1 VSSAA
6 PVVVVGLGSIGRR
19 HLENL
24 RGLGVSD
31 VTLLRTGHGGR
42 IDDRFRHLPVDV
54 ELTAALARRPRA
66 VIVANPTALHL
77 PVSLAAARAG
87 CALLI
92 EKPVSHSLEGIAEL
106 QDAVRAAGAACV
118 VGFQYRFHD
127 GLRQIR
133 SWIDEGVLGRP
144 ISAGVEWGEFLPDWH
159 PHEDYRRGYSARRD
173 LGGGA
178 VLTLCHPFDTLRFL
192 LGEVSAVSAEVA
204 RVSGLELDVED
215 LAHVT
220 LRFSSGAVGSVAL
233 DYVQR
238 PRRHVL
244 RIVGTEGVACW
255 DEADGAARL
264 ARPGRQELVRPPRP
278 GFARNTMFVDELR
291 HFLDCTDGR
300 AEPVSGLQDG
310 VRSLAIALA
319 ALESAR
325 NGRRIDV

>member
-1 VSSAA
+1 MSAA
-6 PVVVVGLGSIGRR
+6 PVLVAGLGSVGRR

-24 RGLGVSD
+24 RALGVPQ

-54 ELTAALARRPRA
+54 DLEAALARRPRA

-92 EKPVSHSLEGIAEL
+92 EKPVSHTFDGIDEL
-106 QDAVRAAGAACV
+106 RAAVRAAGAACL

-127 GLRQIR
+127 GLRQVR
-133 SWIDEGVLGRP
+133 SWIEQGSVGRP
-144 ISAGVEWGEFLPDWH
+144 VSAAVEWGEYLPDWH

-192 LGEVSAVSAEVA
+192 LGEVSAVSAETA
-204 RVSGLELDVED
+204 QVSGLELDVED

-220 LRFSSGAVGSVAL
+220 LRFASGAVGSVAL

-244 RIVGTEGVACW
+244 RVVGTEGVARW

-264 ARPGRQELVRPPRP
+264 VRAGGQEQVRPPRP

-291 HFLDCTDGR
+291 HFLDCAEGR
-300 AEPVSGLQDG
+300 AQPRCGLDDG
-310 VRSLAIALA
+310 VRALQVALA
-319 ALESAR
+319 ALQSAR
-325 NGRRIDV
+325 SGRRIDV

>member
-1 VSSAA
+1 MTTAA
-6 PVVVVGLGSIGRR
+6 PVVVAGVGSVGLR

-24 RGLGVSD
+24 RSLGVSD

-54 ELTAALARRPRA
+54 DVEAALARRPRA
-66 VIVANPTALHL
+66 VIVANPTALHV

-92 EKPVSHSLEGIAEL
+92 EKPVSDTTSGVGAL
-106 QDAVRAAGAACV
+106 RAAVAATGAACV

-127 GLRQIR
+127 GLRQIL
-133 SWIDEGVLGRP
+133 SWIEEGAVGRP
-144 ISAGVEWGEFLPDWH
+144 VSADVEWGEYLPDWH

-192 LGEVSAVSAEVA
+192 LGEVRAVSAEVGQL
-204 RVSGLELDVED
+204 SDLELDVED

-220 LRFSSGAVGSVAL
+220 LRFASGAVGSVSL

-244 RIVGTEGVACW
+244 RVVGTEGVARW

-264 ARPGRQELVRPPRP
+264 ARPGSRELVRPPRP

-291 HFLDCTDGR
+291 HFLECAEGR
-300 AEPVSGLQDG
+300 AEPLCGLDDG
-310 VRSLAIALA
+310 VRALEIALA

-325 NGRRIDV
+325 TGRRILV

>member
-1 VSSAA
+1 VSTA
-6 PVVVVGLGSIGRR
+6 PVVVAGLGSVGRR

-24 RGLGVSD
+24 RALGVPA
-31 VTLLRTGHGGR
+31 TLLRTGHGGR

-54 ELTAALARRPRA
+54 DLDAALARRPRA

-92 EKPVSHSLEGIAEL
+92 EKPVSHSFDGVDEL
-106 QDAVRAAGAACV
+106 RAAVRAAGAACL

-127 GLRQIR
+127 GLRRIR
-133 SWIDEGVLGRP
+133 GWIDEGAVGRP
-144 ISAGVEWGEFLPDWH
+144 VSAAVEWGEFLPDWH

-192 LGEVSAVSAEVA
+192 LGEVCAVSAEVA
-204 RVSGLELDVED
+204 QLSGLELDVED
-215 LAHVT
+215 LAQVT
-220 LRFSSGAVGSVAL
+220 LRFASGAVGSVAL

-238 PRRHVL
+238 PRRHAL
-244 RIVGTEGVACW
+244 RVVGTEGVVRW

-264 ARPGRQELVRPPRP
+264 VRAGGQEQVRPPRP

-291 HFLDCTDGR
+291 HFLDCADGR
-300 AEPVSGLQDG
+300 AAPACGLDDG
-310 VRSLAIALA
+310 VRALQIALA

-325 NGRRIDV
+325 SGRRIDV

>member
-1 VSSAA
+1 MSAPA
-6 PVVVVGLGSIGRR
+6 PVVVAGLGSVGRR

-24 RGLGVSD
+24 RALGVRD
-31 VTLLRTGHGGR
+31 VTLLRSGHGGR

-54 ELTAALARRPRA
+54 DLGQALARRPRA
-66 VIVANPTALHL
+66 VLGATPTALHL

-92 EKPVSHSLEGIAEL
+92 EKPVSHSWDGVDEL
-106 QDAVRAAGAACV
+106 RAAVRTGRAACL

-127 GLRQIR
+127 GLRQVR
-133 SWIDEGVLGRP
+133 SWIEEGALGRP
-144 ISAGVEWGEFLPDWH
+144 VSAHVEWGEFLPDWH

-192 LGEVSAVSAEVA
+192 LGEVTAVGAEVA
-204 RVSGLELDVED
+204 RVSGLEIDVED

-220 LRFSSGAVGSVAL
+220 LRLASGALACVAL

-244 RIVGTEGVACW
+244 RVVGTEGVARW
-255 DEADGAARL
+255 DEADGVARL
-264 ARPGRQELVRPPRP
+264 GRPGAQEQARPPRP

-291 HFLDCTDGR
+291 HFLDCADGR
-300 AEPVSGLQDG
+300 AEPACGLDDG
-310 VRSLAIALA
+310 VRALQIALA

-325 NGRRIDV
+325 TGRRIDV